1 MADTPVA
8 DLASLDREVAR
19 GATSLA
25 RWRDNLARNP
35 KANEAEDPLEPVRRV
50 AGKATWEALG
60 ELAPSA
66 VDVPLRDA
74 LRQWVV
80 ALLQARIGMDDEIA
94 WALAA
99 SEATLRYGG
108 EPPAVVSWRQAW
120 RGVVSARTVG
130 DARLWL
136 QTAADAGP
144 RLADIART
152 RAGKRLEIA
161 RRLGLAHPWEA
172 VVPAATGALRA
183 AAERLLVAT
192 EDLSRAT
199 WKPVLRDGA
208 GPAAV
213 LHAAVA
219 RDAPEGWPARLVA
232 RWLEETFG
240 VAVRGVRLQL
250 PALPEALGAASFAR
264 AVGSLGFALRVASVA
279 RATPFALGFEPG
291 GRAEH
296 RLGFALAG
304 LVATPA
310 WQVRALGVGRRV
322 ADAQARVLARTLLL
336 DARLEAARLLLTD
349 DAAPAPADR
358 FEELGERVLGAPLD
372 ARLRGA
378 WPASR
383 DDLPA
388 RWVARL
394 EALPMV
400 DGLRE
405 RFDDDWYRNP
415 KAWAHVRAVSAVA
428 SREPVEAG
436 ALDSH
441 VDALARAFERALG

>member
-1 MADTPVA
+1 MADAPIA

-19 GATSLA
+19 GAASLA
-25 RWRDNLARNP
+25 RWRANLARDP
-35 KANEAEDPLEPVRRV
+35 QANADEDPLEPVRRV

-60 ELAPSA
+60 DLVPSA

-80 ALLQARIGMDDEIA
+80 ALLQARLGRDDEVA

-99 SEATLRYGG
+99 SEPTLRYAG
-108 EPPAVVSWRQAW
+108 EPPALASWRQAW
-120 RGVVSARTVG
+120 RGVVSARSVG

-136 QTAADAGP
+136 QTAEEAGP
-144 RLADIART
+144 RLAGIART

-161 RRLGLAHPWEA
+161 GRLGLAHPWEA
-172 VVPAATGALRA
+172 VVPATRDTLRA
-183 AAERLLVAT
+183 AAERLLSAT

-208 GPAAV
+208 GPAGV

-219 RDAPEGWPARLVA
+219 RDAPEGWPAQLVA

-240 VAVRGVRLQL
+240 VAVRGVRPVL
-250 PALPEALGAASFAR
+250 PPLPPALGAASFAR
-264 AVGSLGFALRVASVA
+264 AIGTLGFALRVASVA

-291 GRAEH
+291 ARAEH

-304 LVATPA
+304 LVADPA
-310 WQVRALGVGRRV
+310 WQTRALGVGRR
-322 ADAQARVLARTLLL
+322 AEAQARVLARTMLL
-336 DARLEAARLLLTD
+336 DTRIEAARLLLTD

-358 FEELGERVLGAPLD
+358 FEELGERVLGSPLD

-436 ALDSH
+436 PLDAH
-441 VDALARAFERALG
+441 VDVLVRAFERALG